1 MANENEK
8 EKSMEERLDI
18 LTGNESH
25 QEEENHGAEEASD
38 TNESKEKKGK
48 SMGREILE
56 WVISIGLAV
65 VLALGI
71 RTFIFTLVLVDGH
84 SMDPTLNHHDRLVV
98 TRLGY
103 EPKDGDIIV
112 FHPACEPQSA
122 YVKRVIA
129 TEGETVCIDY
139 NTNTVYVNGVALAED
154 YIKEPM
160 EYRGPDGEVTVPE
173 NCVFVMG
180 DNRNN
185 SKDSRASEVGFVT
198 EESIV
203 GKAQVRLWPLS
214 SIGVVK

>member
-1 MANENEK
+1 MDHEK
-8 EKSMEERLDI
+8 ETEKSLEERIDI
-18 LTGNESH
+18 LTGEAPED
-25 QEEENHGAEEASD
+25 EEPE
-38 TNESKEKKGK
+38 EKKK
-48 SMGREILE
+48 SAGREALE
-56 WVISIGLAV
+56 WVISILLAV

-71 RTFIFTLVLVDGH
+71 RTFLFTLVLVDGH

-112 FHPACEPQSA
+112 FHPACEPKNA

-129 TEGETVCIDY
+129 TEGETVRIDY
-139 NTNTVYVNGVALAED
+139 DTSTVYVNGVPLTED

-160 EYRGPDGEVTVPE
+160 EYRGPDGELTVPE

-203 GKAQVRLWPLS
+203 GKAQIRLWPIH
-214 SIGVVK
+214 SIGSVK

>member
-1 MANENEK
+1 MDHEK
-8 EKSMEERLDI
+8 ETEKSMEERIDI
-18 LTGNESH
+18 LTGDVP
-25 QEEENHGAEEASD
+25 EEEAP
-38 TNESKEKKGK
+38 KEKKQK

-56 WVISIGLAV
+56 WVVSIGLAV

-71 RTFIFTLVLVDGH
+71 RTFLFTLVLVDGH

-103 EPKDGDIIV
+103 EPQDGDIIV

-129 TEGETVCIDY
+129 TEGETVRIDY
-139 NTNTVYVNGVALAED
+139 ATGTVYVNGVAQTED

-160 EYRGPDGEVTVPE
+160 EYRGPDGELTVPE

-185 SKDSRASEVGFVT
+185 SKDSRSSEVGFVT
-198 EESIV
+198 EDSIV
-203 GKAQVRLWPLS
+203 GKAQVRLWPIRS
-214 SIGVVK
+214 FGVVK